1 MRRLSAAGHVVA
13 FLDAGANLHPDGASL
28 VTIVATRDLRPASD
42 GSVEGTLSKI
52 PAREGLSHYPV
63 LSASLSDTGTL
74 ANLDAI
80 LQDSGRRSRHVQQ
93 VVSFVEQ
100 NNAGG
105 VAVAYEDLPSDQRIS
120 FGLFV
125 QELADALHT
134 RGKSLLVELPAP
146 QRVPDGIDEG
156 AYDWAGIAA
165 AADVIALA
173 PIRDQS
179 TYRQD
184 LPVILEYL
192 RTRMDLTKL
201 VLTVTPYAAE
211 KSQDGIRTWK
221 LTEAMTKATKL
232 SVASGELATNEN
244 VDIVAFNLDRSE
256 GLSGLLWDTNTA
268 TVAFTYKDDG
278 GRTVWLENFFSIG
291 FKLEFVPTYG
301 LGGVAIEDAS
311 DDQFLG
317 NIWTALVPY
326 LRTGQPILMRPN
338 PADLEPRW
346 SASDGTLEGGQ
357 SGVVRWTAPA
367 VPGSYTVNLV
377 LSDGVFLFDSEI
389 KLNVKERDEGATTSG
404 GG

>member
-1 MRRLSAAGHVVA
+1 
-13 FLDAGANLHPDGASL
+13 
-28 VTIVATRDLRPASD
+28 
-42 GSVEGTLSKI
+42 
-52 PAREGLSHYPV
+52 V